1 MPVAVERRKG
11 IRHPGRRVQ
20 PVDDLG
26 GGPMTHKRIWHGDRM
41 RLPFEMPAEGR
52 GATAMAPIGNM
63 WLQPASTSRWRGA
76 GIGLALALMVAGCST
91 TVTKH
96 GQLLTEQDVA
106 QVQPGMHQEQV
117 RSALGTPAT
126 TAAIG
131 RGNAFY
137 YISTTMTQS
146 AFFAPVE
153 TDRRVV
159 AVYFTQS
166 NTVDRVA
173 HYGMK
178 DGKVFDFVSRS
189 TPSAN
194 TAEDG
199 ILKSL
204 FRNLGQKQLGL

>member
-1 MPVAVERRKG
+1 MA
-11 IRHPGRRVQ
+11 
-20 PVDDLG
+20 
-26 GGPMTHKRIWHGDRM
+26 HKRIWHGDRM
-41 RLPFEMPAEGR
+41 KLPLEMPAKGR
-52 GATAMAPIGNM
+52 GAIGMAPTSKMNLG
-63 WLQPASTSRWRGA
+63 PASACGWRTM

-96 GQLLTEQDVA
+96 GQLLSEQDVA

-137 YISTTMTQS
+137 YISTTMSQS

-159 AVYFTQS
+159 AVYFTQT